1 VPYPNLLR
9 RYVASLIDGGLVF
22 GAFLFYMRDPLRYA
36 QSQDAIYWPLLLLL
50 LYEPLLTRYA
60 CTIGQLLTGIRVRS
74 EPGGERVPVWRLFVR
89 LLVKFLLGI
98 LSFIFMPAHS
108 KKRAIHDIAAG
119 TIVVDA
125 SRVHQLRVA

>member
-1 VPYPNLLR
+1 VRYPNLLR

-22 GAFLFYMRDPLRYA
+22 GAFLFYMRDPVRSA

-60 CTIGQLLTGIRVRS
+60 CTLGQLAMGIRIRS

-89 LLVKFLLGI
+89 LLVKFILGI
-98 LSFIFMPAHS
+98 LSFIFMPGHA

-125 SRVHQLRVA
+125 RRVHELRTA